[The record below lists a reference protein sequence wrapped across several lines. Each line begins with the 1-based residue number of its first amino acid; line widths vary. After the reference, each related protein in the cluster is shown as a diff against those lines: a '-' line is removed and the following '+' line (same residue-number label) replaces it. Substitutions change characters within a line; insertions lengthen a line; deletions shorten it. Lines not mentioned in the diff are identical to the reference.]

1 MKASILF
8 TLVIT
13 TFLSCLPARAQLSV
27 AVVADPMADLRHL
40 QDLAQWTESIARLND
55 QIQQMQQY
63 IEIANTMKSYV
74 GDPAAAIDAMGLDIL
89 GPNDLMGS
97 LGQLSSEINRTVD
110 GTMALADSGQ
120 GLFSPISPI
129 TPGGFDM
136 PFDASLFRKFG
147 SIQQHGVNVGTV
159 FDDTTKRI
167 KRLQQE
173 KASTL
178 TQIRTAPDQSTVQKL
193 SAKINAIDGEIAA
206 LGSQQT
212 AASNQLMAQDVAA
225 RNDRERQALAAS
237 QAADHELTLSI
248 HNYSRWQGGITT
260 GRQPFR

>member
-1 MKASILF
+1 MKASLLF
-8 TLVIT
+8 TLFLAA
-13 TFLSCLPARAQLSV
+13 FLSSVPARAQLSV

-63 IEIANTMKSYV
+63 IEIANTMKGFI
-74 GDPAAAIDAMGLDIL
+74 GDPASAMDAMGLDIL

-97 LGQLSSEINRTVD
+97 LGQLSSEINQTVD
-110 GTMALADSGQ
+110 GAMALADSGQ
-120 GLFSPISPI
+120 GLFSPIEFK

-136 PFDASLFRKFG
+136 QFDASLFRKFG
-147 SIQQHGVNVGTV
+147 AVQQHGANVSVV

-173 KASTL
+173 KATTL
-178 TQIRTAPDQSTVQKL
+178 SQIRTAPDQSTVQKL

-206 LGSQQT
+206 LGAQQT
-212 AASNQLMAQDVAA
+212 AANDQLIAQDIAT

-237 QAADHELTLSI
+237 QAADHELSLSI